1 MQLIGERHNVV
12 CISHYFEAY
21 REKLPSLWFH
31 EHEGLERVRVDYP
44 IPGSLPC
51 AATAWAKTSE

>member
-1 MQLIGERHNVV
+1 V